1 MASLSISKKQLSKLR
16 KKVLKVA
23 QAGTAEDLAVAL
35 DQAKQYFS
43 GDNVLTNLTHNGE
56 TLLHRAAQ
64 FDNLDIVK
72 FLVIDRKLNVNERNN
87 QMKTPVH
94 IAATHNSIRSLEFLI
109 HQGNANPAAVRTFSW
124 TPLMYAASRGHIES
138 IDILVKA
145 GVNIDDVNKEHM
157 TALYL
162 ASREG
167 WYNVVVYLVKLG
179 ANVNIFSDTTKRT
192 PLFCALMHDHHK
204 IVEFFVKDT
213 DANLNWRDSSMNTIW
228 HEIAACNS
236 LKCFKLLLEVRNDSK
251 HAGKLEMF
259 IDNRC
264 LNSIGQHPVHL
275 AAAEGHSGIL
285 ECILLL
291 NKKFVEL
298 KQPDSNVALHIASAR
313 GHVKAVEV
321 LLQFGSDVNVKGSRD
336 RTPLDLAIG
345 FQHSEVTKLLIDNGA
360 ISENNNNMI
369 LNDQ

>member
-1 MASLSISKKQLSKLR
+1 MDICANEKMASLSISKKQLSKLR

-167 WYNVVVYLVKLG
+167 WYNVVV
-179 ANVNIFSDTTKRT
+179 
-192 PLFCALMHDHHK
+192 
-204 IVEFFVKDT
+204 
-213 DANLNWRDSSMNTIW
+213 
-228 HEIAACNS
+228 
-236 LKCFKLLLEVRNDSK
+236 
-251 HAGKLEMF
+251 
-259 IDNRC
+259 
-264 LNSIGQHPVHL
+264 
-275 AAAEGHSGIL
+275 
-285 ECILLL
+285 
-291 NKKFVEL
+291 
-298 KQPDSNVALHIASAR
+298 
-313 GHVKAVEV
+313 
-321 LLQFGSDVNVKGSRD
+321 
-336 RTPLDLAIG
+336 
-345 FQHSEVTKLLIDNGA
+345 
-360 ISENNNNMI
+360 
-369 LNDQ
+369 